1 MAATVFARRVQV
13 WSRTICTAK
22 KRTVI
27 GSPSAFLRLG
37 NSELPD
43 LFVLTELLDP
53 NKAGRD

>member
-1 MAATVFARRVQV
+1 VVAYN
-13 WSRTICTAK
+13 CTAEK
-22 KRTVI
+22 THSHRLTAR
-27 GSPSAFLRLG
+27 PLRLG